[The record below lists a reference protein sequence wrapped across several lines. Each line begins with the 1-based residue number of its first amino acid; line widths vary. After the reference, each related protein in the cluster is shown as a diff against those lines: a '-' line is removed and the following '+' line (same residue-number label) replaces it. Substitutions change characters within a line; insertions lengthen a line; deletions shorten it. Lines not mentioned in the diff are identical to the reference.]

1 MNDQNWAFVFARGG
15 SKGLPRKNV
24 RNLAGVPLIA
34 WSIRCAQE
42 CRIFDRVVVSTDDEE
57 IADVARKYGADVPF
71 LRPRELALD
80 STPEW
85 AAWRHAVDS
94 LPSFG
99 RFVSLPAT
107 APLRNSEDVLA
118 AVRRHEEGGWDTVL
132 AVTPSQRSPSF
143 NMVSLDEHGSARILL
158 PPSSGVARRQDAPAV
173 YDISTVVYVTTP
185 SFIREANGLFD
196 GRVGTVVIPRE
207 RAVDID
213 DEMDFLVAEALSQR
227 GLHSNG

>member
-1 MNDQNWAFVFARGG
+1 MNVENWAFVFARGG

-42 CRIFDRVVVSTDDEE
+42 CRIFDRIVVSTDDEE
-57 IADVARKYGADVPF
+57 IAEVARKYGADVPF
-71 LRPRELALD
+71 LRPKELALD
-80 STPEW
+80 GSPEW
-85 AAWRHAVDS
+85 AAWRHAVEA

-107 APLRNSEDVLA
+107 APLRSSEDVLA
-118 AVRRHEEGGWDTVL
+118 AVKRHEEGGWDTVL

-143 NMVSLDEHGSARILL
+143 NMVTLDKYGSASILF
-158 PPSSGVARRQDAPAV
+158 PPSSVIARRQDAPAV

-196 GRVGTVVIPRE
+196 GRVGTVIVPKE

-227 GLHSNG
+227 GLHTNV